1 MIFLGLKELWK
12 PTKQN
17 PMNNIQYF
25 LNHRYSLSLL
35 FMLVTSKINN
45 VWSVNII
52 DRGVRVMMVMALSP
66 EACSAHAV
74 ITMTLF

>member
-1 MIFLGLKELWK
+1 MFLGLKEPWM

-17 PMNNIQYF
+17 LMNNIQYF
-25 LNHRYSLSLL
+25 LSHRCN

-45 VWSVNII
+45 VWSVNIV
-52 DRGVRVMMVMALSP
+52 DRGVRVMMVMALSA

-74 ITMTLF
+74 IAMTLL

>member
-1 MIFLGLKELWK
+1 MFLGLKELWM

-17 PMNNIQYF
+17 LMNNIQYF
-25 LNHRYSLSLL
+25 LSHHCK

-45 VWSVNII
+45 VWSVNIV
-52 DRGVRVMMVMALSP
+52 DRGVRVMMVMALPP

-74 ITMTLF
+74 ITMTLL

>member
-1 MIFLGLKELWK
+1 
-12 PTKQN
+12 
-17 PMNNIQYF
+17 
-25 LNHRYSLSLL
+25 
-35 FMLVTSKINN
+35 MLVTSKINN

-74 ITMTLF
+74 ITMTLLRLRGAVTVVFTFK